1 MKLTQNFLLILL
13 IVLLPVVKTNA
24 QQKVGLNIFSEK
36 AYGDEK
42 IESYRV
48 KLQDSTKVNSFTE
61 FDYYLSGKLKS
72 ETHFAKTFNEKT
84 HKEKII
90 KEGIFKMWCE
100 NGMLKRELNF
110 HNDSIDGNL
119 VTYWDNNQVK
129 RRETYKSDKQIEGKC
144 FDINGKEVKY
154 YPFVE
159 YPEYPGG
166 NNEMLQIIYRNLRY
180 PPIDQENQIQ
190 GKVVVSFYVDSI
202 GNLVN
207 LKIVKSL
214 SKTLDF
220 ECFRVISLFKRMKP
234 GKVDGEFQYINM
246 TLPIMFKLQ

>member
-1 MKLTQNFLLILL
+1 MKLTKFLFAGLM
-13 IVLLPVVKTNA
+13 IVLLPGVKTNA
-24 QQKVGLNIFSEK
+24 QQKVGLNIYGEK

-42 IESYRV
+42 VESYRV
-48 KLQDSTKVNSFTE
+48 KIQDSTQVNSFTE

-72 ETHFAKTFNEKT
+72 ETHYVKILNNKTQ
-84 HKEKII
+84 KEKVI
-90 KEGIFKMWCE
+90 KEGNCKMWYG
-100 NGMLKRELNF
+100 NGMLKRDF
-110 HNDSIDGNL
+110 SYRNDSIEGNL

-129 RRETYKSDKQIEGKC
+129 RREIYKSGKLIEGKC
-144 FDINGKEVKY
+144 FDINGKEIKY

-166 NNEMLQIIYRNLRY
+166 NDEMLQIINRNLRY
-180 PPIDQENQIQ
+180 PPIDQENKIQ
-190 GKVVVSFYVDSI
+190 GKVIVSFYVDSI

-220 ECFRVISLFKRMKP
+220 ECFRVISLFKKMKP